1 MEQRKMTGLDKTISR
16 LGMGNMRLPTDSG
29 GAIDYPVAEKLIDC
43 LMAGGVT
50 YYDTAWFYHGGNSEG
65 FLGKALIA
73 RYPRESFC
81 IATKLP
87 VGDAKDAGDVEKI
100 FNTQRERLGTEK
112 IDFYLLHG
120 INLDVWKKAADI
132 GAYDFIQ
139 KKKAEG
145 VIGHIGFSFHGKKE
159 DLPII
164 LDEGDWDFVQAQLN
178 YYYWYADGAEKA
190 LYEEIYKRGVALVVM
205 GPVRGGGLASI
216 HKDAAACFEGMGT
229 PAEAALRW
237 VADLPGVDVVL
248 SGMSSV
254 KQAEENVLTFADRK
268 PMTDDERGRV
278 IRAAEILR
286 NLKLIPCTA
295 CDYCKE
301 CPAGIPISR
310 LLTGYNDAIRFG
322 NSWVLGHYYFDAEKG
337 KERETACTAC
347 GACER
352 KCPQG
357 IKVIGELKKTYEKA
371 LEIKARG

>member
-1 MEQRKMTGLDKTISR
+1 MEQRIMTGLDKTISR
-16 LGMGNMRLPTDSG
+16 LGMGNMRLPTNSE
-29 GAIDYPVAEKLIDC
+29 GAIDYPVAEKIIDC

-50 YYDTAWFYHGGNSEG
+50 YYDTAWFYHGGNSEV
-65 FLGKALIA
+65 FLGKALTA
-73 RYPRESFC
+73 RYPREGYS

-87 VGDAKDAGDVEKI
+87 VGEAKDAGDVERI
-100 FNTQRERLGTEK
+100 FNIQRERLGANK

-120 INLDVWKKAADI
+120 VNYEGWKKASEI

-145 VIGHIGFSFHGKKE
+145 LIGHIGFSFHGNKE
-159 DLPII
+159 DLPMI

-178 YYYWYADGAEKA
+178 YYYWYDGGAEKF

-205 GPVRGGGLASI
+205 GPVRGGGLAGI

-237 VADLPGVDVVL
+237 VADLPGADVVL
-248 SGMSSV
+248 SGMSSLQ
-254 KQAEENVLTFADRK
+254 QAEENIRTFTERK
-268 PMTDDERGRV
+268 PLNDVERGRV
-278 IRAAEILR
+278 MRAAEILR

-295 CDYCKE
+295 CDYCKG
-301 CPAGIPISR
+301 CPAEIPISR

-322 NSWVLGHYYFDAEKG
+322 GSWALIHYYFNAG
-337 KERETACTAC
+337 KEKERASACTAC
-347 GACER
+347 GACEK

-357 IKVIGELKKTYEKA
+357 IKIIGELKKTYEKA
-371 LEIKARG
+371 LEIKGRG